1 MRYLGKFTSAA
12 EIQNALD
19 NHILDNPYIALYG
32 DNTNVDV
39 NTKENKTKIF
49 LKLSTS
55 INSIE
60 YTTSETL
67 GMAHGGGTSYKLNYI
82 EITGIPNEIKSYLLG
97 YNYNRWYHLQT
108 PINFINNDGNDH
120 INIWPQYTYPINVI
134 KYDNNTNILYLSSN
148 RFIWNDIRY
157 DDVVHEEDSVENV
170 FKWTDGKY
178 IGHTYSSYYNYY
190 NGYKLYFDDIKN
202 KFILEPNI
210 MTLVETYQLSI
221 NNEDILPLVYEY
233 DNYNIFFIPS
243 ILINKIEDYKNN
255 IWDGSEIDITDY
267 NIYLYNNSNS
277 KYPYTGG
284 YLNDNGYHSSWSP
297 EADDGPFNTMLIDE
311 ENDYLVLKR
320 NQSNYVATV
329 EINLDTLKLSYGT
342 YQEGSSC
349 S

>member
-1 MRYLGKFTSAA
+1 MRYLGKFISET

-19 NHILDNPYIALYG
+19 NNELLNPYIALYNNG
-32 DNTNVDV
+32 LSVDI

-60 YTTSETL
+60 YTTSETV
-67 GMAHGGGTSYKLNYI
+67 GQAHGGGASYNLNYI

-170 FKWTDGKY
+170 FKWTEDKY
-178 IGHTYSSYYNYY
+178 IGHTYSTYDNYY
-190 NGYKLYFDDIKN
+190 TGYKLYFDNIKN
-202 KFILEPNI
+202 KFILEPVI
-210 MTLVETYQLSI
+210 ITSIETYI
-221 NNEDILPLVYEY
+221 NTDDKLPLVYEY
-233 DNYNIFFIPS
+233 DGYNTSDLNIFFIPS
-243 ILINKIEDYKNN
+243 FLINKIEDYQNN
-255 IWDGSEIDITDY
+255 IWDGSSIDITEY

-277 KYPYTGG
+277 FGNSDETTYPYPGG

-297 EADDGPFNTMLIDE
+297 EEYSGPFDEMLI
-311 ENDYLVLKR
+311 ENGCLVLK
-320 NQSNYVATV
+320 QSTYFKT
-329 EINLDTLKLSYGT
+329 EINLNTLKLSYS
-342 YQEGSSC
+342 GSSC
-349 S
+349 